1 MVQFVRKRNFIVI
14 VMIYRQESIGFFGIL
29 VYKFISIED
38 SEEVFRVIR
47 SVLKD
52 KLIDLII
59 YMFGGLVLV
68 VIQIVRV
75 FKEYLVEMCVIVL
88 YYVMSGGIFIVFV
101 VDKIIMDLNVVFGL
115 VDLQFGQYLVLSIL
129 RVVEK
134 KGLEKVDDQILILV
148 DVVEKVIKQV
158 QDFVFSFFKDKYG
171 EEKVRE
177 LVQIFMEGR
186 WMYDYLIIVDY
197 VREFGFNVEI
207 DVFEE
212 VYVFM
217 EFYKQFVK
225 QRGIVEFMFYFV
237 KQESKK

>member
-1 MVQFVRKRNFIVI
+1 
-14 VMIYRQESIGFFGIL
+14 MIYRQESIGFFGIL